1 MTHSEESPSR
11 DVGSTGT
18 CTQGK
23 ASADGPRQRSCGTH
37 HGGLPKAIF
46 REARVHRRGA
56 MGSPDRM
63 KRLIAIVALV
73 LAVLAFFSV
82 HIWKFTSLRELAMAV
97 GLLAVIV
104 LL

>member
-1 MTHSEESPSR
+1 MAHPEQSPLAMSAR
-11 DVGSTGT
+11 RHGT
-18 CTQGK
+18 E
-23 ASADGPRQRSCGTH
+23 P
-37 HGGLPKAIF
+37 
-46 REARVHRRGA
+46 RVHRRAG

-82 HIWKFTSLRELAMAV
+82 HIWKITSLRELAIAV
-97 GLLAVIV
+97 GLLAVTV

>member
-1 MTHSEESPSR
+1 
-11 DVGSTGT
+11 
-18 CTQGK
+18 
-23 ASADGPRQRSCGTH
+23 
-37 HGGLPKAIF
+37 
-46 REARVHRRGA
+46 

-82 HIWKFTSLRELAMAV
+82 HIWKFTSLRELAIAV
-97 GLLAVIV
+97 GLLAVTV

>member
-1 MTHSEESPSR
+1 MPARPH
-11 DVGSTGT
+11 GT

-23 ASADGPRQRSCGTH
+23 ASAVRPRQRLSGTRY
-37 HGGLPKAIF
+37 GGLPKAIF
-46 REARVHRRGA
+46 REPRVHRRAG

-82 HIWKFTSLRELAMAV
+82 HIWKFTSLRELAIAV
-97 GLLAVIV
+97 GLLAVTV